1 MLSVP
6 LSRVRSPK
14 LKRQTPVEDEID
26 GSHQLQS
33 LRSIGSEES
42 NSSRSLSPYWRYVA
56 DPDSSSSYLD
66 VPETTGTS
74 RRSSNNSA
82 VRFSSH
88 DTSDLCSI
96 LDMTCE
102 SENLEKA
109 IISNDKYTV
118 RRIIDIHQNKF
129 NLIKDRSSISRAQSD
144 YPIHPL
150 PPTQPTA
157 HTNTSFG
164 SPSIT
169 SNTDLLEV
177 YSKQALFSNDT
188 DEQPSI
194 SSPEHTT
201 SMFDAAS
208 SILTYTTGPLAA
220 ALINCHHHTH
230 SNNHLTSNP
239 SSINIGSSI
248 HDRCDTEHESMF
260 TAATSFNK
268 ETKYPTSDSPNDAPP
283 IFRNV
288 LHVAITYDARDVM
301 RICLKYG
308 IDPNAPG
315 VHPNNQNTI
324 LSSALCSS
332 NTYSQLNTRLTSDLP
347 RASPCRN
354 GTLDYTGYYTD
365 ERLYTLPPL
374 FLAAQRNN
382 HYACVLLLKYG
393 ANVNVRD
400 ELHCS
405 PLHLAARL
413 KHNACNILISHHAS
427 ITIPNKYGD
436 TPLSLW
442 PYVKVLQT
450 EFVEFEFRKLCRKH
464 SSNSK
469 RHRFLT
475 RDAEHYQTTTSL
487 LNYNNSS
494 MNSGLIPSNGLRNLK
509 RVFRYSGSDS
519 YDSKSF
525 KKSFS
530 SQSSMGKSRRLFG
543 TNAQNSIQG
552 ASAVPSESRQISEDR
567 DDIENSHGGRISH
580 SKRKAGTS
588 SLAASILHAHK
599 SSRQQQHSTATAAQ
613 TSAETNALNDRLT
626 KRFAELSRLATNIEC
641 IDQLMDLL
649 RVQNSMDEI
658 LALISQV
665 SSPQVHAKIAELLHT
680 LLNTSYQEFQRNHDK
695 RDHIETFQNHTKKLL
710 DISLELL
717 SSDMSNVQYLALL
730 TINRLY
736 DIYVYHNLIN
746 PGRYNACYIPTSRRQ
761 LNQNLI
767 NNYNSNIYDDSTIK
781 NTNSRSR
788 KSSTLSNLFRRI
800 SRENDDKRPVTSTNS
815 KSSGNTTQQTSGT
828 GVNNGPTTDIPRQIP
843 KRWISLYSN
852 DTIAPSSST
861 STLVQSPKG
870 STSDLTNSQSSKAQH
885 LLNLENFPMN
895 SNENSNTIY
904 TFEPFSLLYQI
915 EPIHLL
921 RLMRTHLDAHRKEFN
936 NRPKCVPSTRS
947 PLCTHHC
954 VVILA
959 ARLLT
964 ILCQDHTF
972 QLRFIGTKENLVIII
987 DMLNINND
995 PHLICLILQT
1005 LGVVAL
1011 NPDSHDVLTQAD
1023 IPDTVLHLILPADEM
1038 FYTNQT
1044 TKFARYV
1051 KHLGARILVYM
1062 GLLTKVSNKVNL
1074 FDILDVEPEPVDCD
1088 KPQSFEN
1095 NFVHH
1100 MAIGETIVGTLWAS
1114 FTGICI
1120 EKLLDELL
1128 KNGIN
1133 QKKSTSKESQDMPLP
1148 PTSPTSATGLIN
1160 SNDNL
1165 LYNLSY
1171 LSAVIHPVIILRLL
1185 EHRIFTPLFKKKSIT
1200 INQPIISNDNKNNN
1214 LVIPPT
1220 VGTSA
1225 LISVPTLPRPDTLL
1239 QQGHSIIKHSLSNTD
1254 NNNRK
1259 TLRGIPS
1266 ASISFVST
1274 TSSQSTTNN
1283 DLTSNVINST
1293 DLSSRLAPATTTS
1306 SSTNNSNPLT
1316 GTTRKWFW
1324 RNPEKNLQTNIASD
1338 RNPLLQSIVENDP
1351 TSSSISV
1358 PPSTTNTAGV
1368 GEIKLLEKEL
1378 LNLPS
1383 FQLSDSQNPLLPS
1396 PTSLNYDFSTPY
1408 DQTSPT
1414 VNVIVNRQYVNTFSN
1429 ELQKSKLNN
1438 DDFTSSLT
1446 NNAGTGLLTTHTI
1459 PFVAVRTPSDDSNHS
1474 SSINTSLLRRMSSS
1488 EMCNQ
1493 QSSLNTRTFVR
1504 KTVENFFRSSKTT
1517 DNMSTILVNKNNL
1530 LTNISKC
1537 NRNIFKLKSSSHL
1550 SHSQPT
1556 VNETLH
1562 CESPLINHN
1571 EHSPLIDRRVND
1583 KLKISVDNK
1592 KKPSLNRQGL
1602 HLQLDTD
1609 CLQRSRSYADGII
1622 IPTNNQEIDLI
1633 NTPPITSLQPNNSD
1647 AISMRSSDS
1656 TVSSLSAYLSTQ
1668 RQSNQQLN
1676 AKSIND
1682 LNKSQES
1689 IFSFS
1694 SPTHKQRSIKSLI
1707 MAATTRDKSTKQEND
1722 VLVLIASWVLRSP
1735 EDFQDYLVQK
1745 ELKSFFTLLESLRS
1759 SFRIWTSQI
1768 KEILALQDTD
1778 VPLNTEIDDV
1788 TTDDIYREYVRMQ
1801 RDIVSGR
1808 LICSKEEAAALAA
1821 VQLRLETWPE
1831 ENLDLAEEDELQALN
1846 IALNDRT
1853 SAAGTH
1859 NSLPTISRS
1868 WRYRHRYNLVKFRLA
1883 DISCCKHV
1891 DSNIHKSKKPFLPP
1905 NFRHSNEILKLIKDK
1920 QRKLFHINDYD
1931 NPTRLKECYVR
1942 LCRNLPSYS
1951 AEIYIVKEIHGKRS
1965 KRKGNRLLCIRSD
1978 KICLLNMKTRIIYKE
1993 QRIVDLEHWI
2003 TSGHHLSAGI
2013 NELVLEFRNKTKWR
2027 LQLNNTADL
2036 RAITVYLWKIVNVE
2050 GFALLDKH
2058 IPLNSSMRRTS
2069 QPQHQI
2075 GRRMTLLPTSLSTN
2089 SNKNPYQTITD
2100 LYKNLSNN
2108 QTNQHMAATATT
2120 KTTDHIQNLT
2130 RLMQNTRTTVLPSLM
2145 INSSYLH
2152 PSDHTQP
2159 FCFSS
2164 DLEELKHL
2172 FDFPEEVA
2180 IRLTEIEHEIFLSV
2194 PPLQYLR
2201 HLTLDM
2207 SLLSPHDTSIQGKSI
2222 RILVQRFQ
2230 AVGSFIQ
2237 QLIVS
2242 QTSFQ
2247 ERKAIVTSIV
2257 RCAITCWYMGNF
2269 NSAMQ
2274 ILAGL
2279 KIEAFRPLWL
2289 TITDEIPG
2297 FKFLTDAFNSNE
2309 KTPQYCDAVSRA
2321 LDIPTCKVVP
2331 FFGTFLKDLR
2341 TILSGVP
2348 SIVVL
2353 CNRNTQK
2360 PFETVSDFQN
2370 QEHFLTRIG
2379 VGGLI
2384 NTRKIELVHMV
2395 LKDIA
2400 MFHNRH
2406 RRLPLF
2412 KCCFDLNRI
2421 KLPRQSIIPE
2431 MKEKHSA
2438 TVCVPFGDNV
2448 LDQFPKPK
2456 CHRIRSF
2463 SNTAISDNEFDHHRM
2478 PNIAIQVIGD
2488 NDVTNINNNEGTTTT
2503 TNSKLSHHSTYDID
2517 EPETYYCLNVSFY
2530 QPIIQPKHNHEV
2542 SLLSM
2547 HHIIDFN
2554 NLQILRN
2561 GTTMILYDEDT
2572 MHSCLITVRLE
2583 LDNCTLTWTKPS
2595 WDTHRNIENVNATN
2609 QISSEAAH
2617 YSILMKRY
2625 ILRDVAFVDMDEG
2638 FLQLK
2643 YVKHIRSGILHC
2655 DLLPIIKRY
2664 KLNDITN
2671 PENCFTIIYGSSIS
2685 ENKSLCFISPKYC
2698 SQIWYSSIDKL
2709 IVQYRKHRLCSDR
2722 RIVWLKNQYLSLF
2735 HENERFEG
2743 PTPMTAILIFG
2754 GRQWNSS
2761 SLFSYERDHVLS
2773 KKSNSVMKSW
2783 SNLGLRRRN
2792 KFEQDR
2798 KASFSTESE
2807 PSTGLK
2813 WQQQS
2818 AVSIIRNKSK
2828 TLDYKIKSN
2837 LASQMVKPARSLIQ
2851 HQTNTKQRSGLV
2863 NQSSS
2868 NILNNPLNNKRNRV
2882 LTTNTNTQLQDSS
2895 SPWIINES
2903 HMDFPE
2909 FVELFKSF
2917 YFHCRRDLKDL
2928 FDKFASEINTEQDYT
2943 IKEQYKNDSFD
2954 ISRHLTGLIT
2964 RNMIDDITDASIRRI
2979 YDMIAISSI
2988 PCYAIS
2994 THTRGNFLITKEQ
3007 FREFLLEHQKEDKT
3021 SYEIEQIIYRHEPN
3035 RQNRVNK
3042 VLSLEGF
3049 SRFLLDKE
3057 NYAFVNEHTKVN
3069 EQEMDSPLSYYFVAS
3084 SHNTYLTGHQLR
3096 GESSVEMYREVL
3108 LSGCRCVELD
3118 CWDGDDGYPVI
3129 YHGRTFV
3136 SKISF
3141 KLVVEVINES
3151 AFITSP
3157 YPVILSIENRCSLIQ
3172 QARMAQT
3179 FVKVFGDKLITK
3191 YMFDTD
3197 FHEDPLLPS
3206 PNQLKHKIL
3215 IKNKK
3220 INKMHSATQLSRQ
3233 KVQLSVNYRNSV
3245 YSSPDENE
3253 EDDDSDDDELLDD
3266 YSYDPFGRRESQRSN
3281 SITDSPLY
3289 QLKKATASIAVEQ
3302 DGDDDLRGYRQRR
3315 YSIMVNEPRQRLKSS
3330 SSIDATHN
3338 VKINKLTAVPVK
3350 IPAMLVAKELSDIV
3364 IYTQAIKFRGLTCA
3378 STTPSFIGSKG
3389 VRKVPRRT
3397 IQQLVAQ
3404 PSTTSTESSRSID
3417 QVSPCHQI
3425 VSLIENKAKKLCKN
3439 QGADMVVHTENQLV
3453 RCYPSGFR
3461 VDSTNFNPLQLWIYG
3476 IQLAATNYQTLDP
3489 GQILNLSMFEQ
3500 NGNCG
3505 YVIKPSIFW
3514 DKEHPQYGRFNP
3526 SVIEREGFCFEL
3538 TITVI
3543 SGQYLTQNLG
3553 STTSIYIEVEL
3564 LGIPIDCMSRK
3575 TKPSIKN
3582 SLNPIWQET
3591 FVFQLFFIELAF
3603 VRFHVYDSGSNH
3615 LLSQR
3620 VMPLKCLRPGYR
3632 HVRLRDIA
3640 NVPLELATLF
3650 IYSKTSETIL
3660 LRTPEQDLSS
3670 SNTPH
3675 LFRNRIFGRA
3685 TDTSDVIHSNRDS
3698 IRPKHKT
3705 FEVKVYGK
3713 EGRDEEFRPFAVTQ
3727 YTTVEELIEMIAKT
3741 NDFLQVGETINDII
3755 LTESSKTWKKKA
3767 SSSKQPDIPPR
3778 ILEKHERV
3786 LVVMDRVGRE
3796 TVILCK
3802 KKAQTPQ
3809 HVLLSTLADKNI
3821 QNWENCDRTFLVT
3834 IYNISSIQKHTTFRT
3849 PINSTAIHVITQLM
3863 KKMRMAGIP
3872 NDYGLVEEIDVNG
3885 TNRRIPI
3892 KRRLLADDEKI
3903 YGIQRLWTSTNS
3915 KFVLVKKTEYTETN
3929 NNKAFTDKFLFRSLT
3944 RQKSIEREL
3953 HEESQS
3959 KSRTTTTSTSNGTFN
3974 NNNRSSLAATP
3985 PISKTNQSKRS
3996 LKTLFSA
4003 NKS

>member
-1 MLSVP
+1 S
-6 LSRVRSPK
+6 
-14 LKRQTPVEDEID
+14 
-26 GSHQLQS
+26 
-33 LRSIGSEES
+33 
-42 NSSRSLSPYWRYVA
+42 
-56 DPDSSSSYLD
+56 
-66 VPETTGTS
+66 
-74 RRSSNNSA
+74 
-82 VRFSSH
+82 
-88 DTSDLCSI
+88 
-96 LDMTCE
+96 
-102 SENLEKA
+102 
-109 IISNDKYTV
+109 
-118 RRIIDIHQNKF
+118 
-129 NLIKDRSSISRAQSD
+129 
-144 YPIHPL
+144 
-150 PPTQPTA
+150 
-157 HTNTSFG
+157 
-164 SPSIT
+164 
-169 SNTDLLEV
+169 
-177 YSKQALFSNDT
+177 
-188 DEQPSI
+188 
-194 SSPEHTT
+194 
-201 SMFDAAS
+201 
-208 SILTYTTGPLAA
+208 
-220 ALINCHHHTH
+220 
-230 SNNHLTSNP
+230 
-239 SSINIGSSI
+239 
-248 HDRCDTEHESMF
+248 
-260 TAATSFNK
+260 
-268 ETKYPTSDSPNDAPP
+268 
-283 IFRNV
+283 
-288 LHVAITYDARDVM
+288 RDVM

-308 IDPNAPG
+308 IDPNASG
-315 VHPNNQNTI
+315 VHPNSTQI
-324 LSSALCSS
+324 LPDTQLSPSNAL
-332 NTYSQLNTRLTSDLP
+332 SQIAARLSPDLP
-347 RASPCRN
+347 SASSCRN
-354 GTLDYTGYYTD
+354 GTLDYTGYYTA

-382 HYACVLLLKYG
+382 HYACILLLRYG

-400 ELHCS
+400 ELLCS

-413 KHNACNILISHHAS
+413 QHNVCDILISHHAS
-427 ITIPNKYGD
+427 ITIANKYGD

-442 PYVKVLQT
+442 PSVKHLQT
-450 EFVEFEFRKLCRKH
+450 NFVEREFRKLCRKH
-464 SSNSK
+464 SANSK
-469 RHRFLT
+469 RYRFLA
-475 RDAEHYQTTTSL
+475 RDTEHYQTTTSL
-487 LNYNNSS
+487 LNYNNTSI
-494 MNSGLIPSNGLRNLK
+494 NSGFIPGNGLRNLR

-530 SQSSMGKSRRLFG
+530 SQSSMGKSRRIFG

-552 ASAVPSESRQISEDR
+552 ASGLPSESRQISEDR
-567 DDIENSHGGRISH
+567 DDVENSHTGRLSH
-580 SKRKAGTS
+580 TKRKAGTA

-599 SSRQQQHSTATAAQ
+599 TSRQQQQSTVPAAQ
-613 TSAETNALNDRLT
+613 TSTENNALNDRLN
-626 KRFAELSRLATNIEC
+626 KRFCELSRLATNIEC

-658 LALISQV
+658 LTLISQV
-665 SSPQVHAKIAELLHT
+665 SSSQVHARVAELLQT
-680 LLNTSYQEFQRNHDK
+680 LLNTSYQEFLRNHDK
-695 RDHIETFQNHTKKLL
+695 REHIENFQTHTKKLI

-717 SSDMSNVQYLALL
+717 SSDTANMQYLALL

-761 LNQNLI
+761 LNQHLI
-767 NNYNSNIYDDSTIK
+767 NQSDEP
-781 NTNSRSR
+781 NTKTVNNRSR
-788 KSSTLSNLFRRI
+788 KSSTLSTILRRI
-800 SRENDDKRPVTSTNS
+800 SRENEEKRTSTVGTGPTSS
-815 KSSGNTTQQTSGT
+815 KSTFNSTQSTTTVGLHNATSNDT
-828 GVNNGPTTDIPRQIP
+828 PSQPP
-843 KRWISLYSN
+843 KRWISSTSHENIL
-852 DTIAPSSST
+852 ASSST
-861 STLVQSPKG
+861 STLVQSAKG
-870 STSDLTNSQSSKAQH
+870 STPDLSKTSHMLNSDTITPLSIDH
-885 LLNLENFPMN
+885 
-895 SNENSNTIY
+895 SNTIY

-921 RLMRTHLDAHRKEFN
+921 RLMRTRLDAHRIEFN
-936 NRPKCVPSTRS
+936 NRPKCVPSTRA
-947 PLCTHHC
+947 PICTHHC

-959 ARLLT
+959 ARLLA

-972 QLRFIGTKENLVIII
+972 QGRLIGTKENLVIII

-1005 LGVVAL
+1005 LGVIAL
-1011 NPDSHDVLTQAD
+1011 NPDSHEILTQAD

-1074 FDILDVEPEPVDCD
+1074 FDILDVEPEPLDCD

-1114 FTGICI
+1114 FAGICI

-1133 QKKSTSKESQDMPLP
+1133 QKRSTSKESQDVLQV
-1148 PTSPTSATGLIN
+1148 PTSPTSSAGVIN
-1160 SNDNL
+1160 SSDNL

-1171 LSAVIHPVIILRLL
+1171 LSSVIHPVIILRLL
-1185 EHRIFTPLFKKKSIT
+1185 EHRIFTPLFKKKSVIT
-1200 INQPIISNDNKNNN
+1200 NPPVLTQDQKPLSNN
-1214 LVIPPT
+1214 LASTNIT
-1220 VGTSA
+1220 TSVLA
-1225 LISVPTLPRPDTLL
+1225 SIPTLPRPETLF
-1239 QQGHSIIKHSLSNTD
+1239 QQIKCSQSSLEKARNGLRVTPSTSISVA
-1254 NNNRK
+1254 
-1259 TLRGIPS
+1259 S
-1266 ASISFVST
+1266 AS
-1274 TSSQSTTNN
+1274 SSQSVPA
-1283 DLTSNVINST
+1283 SEFP
-1293 DLSSRLAPATTTS
+1293 SSVMNALEHSARLATPPTISSNNSNSSSSTITTTS
-1306 SSTNNSNPLT
+1306 
-1316 GTTRKWFW
+1316 TRKWFW
-1324 RNPEKNLQTNIASD
+1324 RNTEKNTQTNNTSD
-1338 RNPLLQSIVENDP
+1338 RNPLLQAIVESDP
-1351 TSSSISV
+1351 TLSGSSV
-1358 PPSTTNTAGV
+1358 PSPPTTAVACV
-1368 GEIKLLEKEL
+1368 GEIKLFEKEL
-1378 LNLPS
+1378 LNLPT

-1396 PTSLNYDFSTPY
+1396 PTSLNDFSAHFDPGSSTI
-1408 DQTSPT
+1408 
-1414 VNVIVNRQYVNTFSN
+1414 NVIVNHEYTHSLSN
-1429 ELQKSKLNN
+1429 GLNKFKLHN
-1438 DDFTSSLT
+1438 DNLASSVTDNIGGARCLSTSYQ
-1446 NNAGTGLLTTHTI
+1446 I
-1459 PFVAVRTPSDDSNHS
+1459 PFVAVRTPSDESEYSSNDHPILVQRNSSPDSSYLPTS
-1474 SSINTSLLRRMSSS
+1474 SDNRSS
-1488 EMCNQ
+1488 
-1493 QSSLNTRTFVR
+1493 VR
-1504 KTVENFFRSSKTT
+1504 KTVEKFFRPSKTV
-1517 DNMSTILVNKNNL
+1517 DNMSAVLTNKNNL
-1530 LTNISKC
+1530 LANITKY
-1537 NRNIFKLKSSSHL
+1537 NRRFLKLKTSSHL
-1550 SHSQPT
+1550 SHSQPLVT
-1556 VNETLH
+1556 VNVH
-1562 CESPLINHN
+1562 SESPLINHTGQT
-1571 EHSPLIDRRVND
+1571 PLIQRRNDSSLVVNEPMQ
-1583 KLKISVDNK
+1583 SPV
-1592 KKPSLNRQGL
+1592 LNRQDLNLPLGSDGL
-1602 HLQLDTD
+1602 H
-1609 CLQRSRSYADGII
+1609 RSRSCVEGII
-1622 IPTNNQEIDLI
+1622 NPTNGQEIGGTNPALTLSAGWLQANHSD
-1633 NTPPITSLQPNNSD
+1633 TASL
-1647 AISMRSSDS
+1647 RSSDS

-1668 RQSNQQLN
+1668 QQSSTQQLN
-1676 AKSIND
+1676 GMIDKG

-1689 IFSFS
+1689 ILSFS
-1694 SPTHKQRSIKSLI
+1694 SPKQKQRSIKSLI
-1707 MAATTRDKSTKQEND
+1707 MAAATKDKATKQDND

-1759 SFRIWTSQI
+1759 SFRVWTSQI

-1778 VPLNTEIDDV
+1778 VSNESEMDDV
-1788 TTDDIYREYVRMQ
+1788 VLEDICREYVKIQ

-1821 VQLRLETWPE
+1821 LQLRLEVWPE
-1831 ENLDLAEEDELQALN
+1831 ENFDLVEEDELHTLSLVLN
-1846 IALNDRT
+1846 NST
-1853 SAAGTH
+1853 SHTGSRN
-1859 NSLPTISRS
+1859 NSQTIKPS
-1868 WRYRHRYNLVKFRLA
+1868 WRHRHRHRMGKFRFV
-1883 DISCCKHV
+1883 DVSCCKDA
-1891 DSNIHKSKKPFLPP
+1891 DSNTHKSKKPFLPS
-1905 NFRHSNEILKLIKDK
+1905 NYRHSNEIVKLIKDK

-1942 LCRNLPSYS
+1942 LCRNLPSYG
-1951 AEIYIVKEIHGKRS
+1951 AEIYIVKEIQGKRAQ
-1965 KRKGNRLLCIRSD
+1965 RKGNRLLCIRPD

-1993 QRIVDLEHWI
+1993 QRMADLVHWI

-2013 NELVLEFRNKTKWR
+2013 NELVLEFHNKTKWR
-2027 LQLNNTADL
+2027 LQLNNTSDL

-2050 GFALLDKH
+2050 GFALFDKQL
-2058 IPLNSSMRRTS
+2058 PLSSSLRRTS
-2069 QPQHQI
+2069 HPHQSA
-2075 GRRMTLLPTSLSTN
+2075 RRMTLLPTSLATN

-2100 LYKNLSNN
+2100 LYKNFSED
-2108 QTNQHMAATATT
+2108 QPTNR
-2120 KTTDHIQNLT
+2120 KSPPCHIQNLT
-2130 RLMQNTRTTVLPSLM
+2130 RLMQSTRTTVPTNLVMNPT
-2145 INSSYLH
+2145 YLQ
-2152 PSDHTQP
+2152 PTDHTQP
-2159 FCFSS
+2159 FCFSA
-2164 DLEELKHL
+2164 DLEELKYL

-2207 SLLSPHDTSIQGKSI
+2207 PIVTANDMATHGKSI

-2242 QTSFQ
+2242 QTNFQ
-2247 ERKAIVTSIV
+2247 ERKAIVASIL

-2331 FFGTFLKDLR
+2331 FFGTFIKDLR

-2360 PFETVSDFQN
+2360 PLETVAEVQN

-2412 KCCFDLNRI
+2412 KCCNDLNRM
-2421 KLPRQSIIPE
+2421 KLPRQSLVPE

-2438 TVCVPFGDNV
+2438 TVSVPYGDT
-2448 LDQFPKPK
+2448 LTDQIPKP
-2456 CHRIRSF
+2456 RSTRNRSF
-2463 SNTAISDNEFDHHRM
+2463 PNTSTTGDEIDPCRM
-2478 PNIAIQVIGD
+2478 TNIAINIIGD
-2488 NDVTNINNNEGTTTT
+2488 NDVKNSNEET
-2503 TNSKLSHHSTYDID
+2503 LSSANAVLPYRSLLDFN
-2517 EPETYYCLNVSFY
+2517 EPETFYCLNVSFY
-2530 QPIIQPKHNHEV
+2530 QPIAQSKHNHEV

-2554 NLQILRN
+2554 NLQLLRN
-2561 GTTMILYDEDT
+2561 GTTMIFYDEDT
-2572 MHSCLITVRLE
+2572 MHSCLVTVRLE

-2595 WDTHRNIENVNATN
+2595 WDTHRSIENVNMTSQVSN
-2609 QISSEAAH
+2609 DTAH

-2638 FLQLK
+2638 FVQLK

-2671 PENCFTIIYGSSIS
+2671 PENCFTIIYGASVS

-2722 RIVWLKNQYLSLF
+2722 RINWLKNQYLSLY

-2761 SLFSYERDHVLS
+2761 SLFPYEREHVSS
-2773 KKSNSVMKSW
+2773 KKSGSVIKSW

-2798 KASFSTESE
+2798 KASVSTESE
-2807 PSTGLK
+2807 PGHTSK
-2813 WQQQS
+2813 WQPLNYPTVIPHKS
-2818 AVSIIRNKSK
+2818 RTLGHRAKSISS
-2828 TLDYKIKSN
+2828 TSSSHTSN
-2837 LASQMVKPARSLIQ
+2837 NSRALNQ
-2851 HQTNTKQRSGLV
+2851 HQNHAKQRSVFTTQLTL
-2863 NQSSS
+2863 NPSISFSS
-2868 NILNNPLNNKRNRV
+2868 NKRHR
-2882 LTTNTNTQLQDSS
+2882 TQVINSNAQVQDSS

-2928 FDKFASEINTEQDYT
+2928 FDKFACEINLEQEYAM
-2943 IKEQYKNDSFD
+2943 KEQYKNDVLD
-2954 ISRHLTGLIT
+2954 TPRHLTGLIT
-2964 RNMIDDITDASIRRI
+2964 RNIIDDVTDASIHRI

-2994 THTRGNFLITKEQ
+2994 THNRGNVLITRDQ
-3007 FREFLLEHQKEDKT
+3007 FNDFLVEHQKESKT
-3021 SYEIEQIIYRHEPN
+3021 SYEIEQIIYRHEPH
-3035 RQNRVNK
+3035 RQNRLNK

-3049 SRFLLDKE
+3049 SRYLLDKE

-3069 EQEMDSPLSYYFVAS
+3069 EQDMDNPLSHYFIAS

-3096 GESSVEMYREVL
+3096 GESSVEMYREIL

-3197 FHEDPLLPS
+3197 FYEDPALPS
-3206 PNQLKHKIL
+3206 PNQLKYKIL

-3245 YSSPDENE
+3245 YSSPDDND
-3253 EDDDSDDDELLDD
+3253 EDDESDDDEMLDD
-3266 YSYDPFGRRESQRSN
+3266 YNYDPYTRRESQRSN
-3281 SITDSPLY
+3281 SVTDSPIY
-3289 QLKKATASIAVEQ
+3289 QPKKTIVTTGPDQ
-3302 DGDDDLRGYRQRR
+3302 DDGDDLRSYRNRR
-3315 YSIMVNEPRQRLKSS
+3315 YSIMNNEPRQRLKSS
-3330 SSIDATHN
+3330 SSIDANHV
-3338 VKINKLTAVPVK
+3338 VKINKLSNVPAK
-3350 IPAMLVAKELSDIV
+3350 IPPMLVAKELSDIV
-3364 IYTQAIKFRGLTCA
+3364 IYTQAIKFRGLTCS
-3378 STTPSFIGSKG
+3378 STTASFVSGKP
-3389 VRKVPRRT
+3389 VRKAPKRT

-3404 PSTTSTESSRSID
+3404 PSTTSEFQSSESSRSID

-3439 QGADMVVHTENQLV
+3439 QGGDMIIHTETQLV

-3461 VDSTNFNPLQLWIYG
+3461 VDSSNFNPLHLWIYG
-3476 IQLAATNYQTLDP
+3476 IQLVATNYQTLDS
-3489 GQILNLSMFEQ
+3489 GQLLNLSMFEQ

-3505 YVIKPSIFW
+3505 YVLKPSIFW
-3514 DKEHPQYGRFNP
+3514 DKEHPQYCRFNP
-3526 SVIEREGFCFEL
+3526 SVIEREGSCTEL
-3538 TITVI
+3538 TITVV
-3543 SGQYLTQNLG
+3543 SGQYLTQNIS
-3553 STTSIYIEVEL
+3553 STSSVYIEVEL

-3575 TKPSIKN
+3575 TKPSVKN

-3591 FVFQLFFIELAF
+3591 FVFQVFFIDLAF
-3603 VRFHVYDSGSNH
+3603 IRFHIYDAGSNH
-3615 LLSQR
+3615 LMSQR

-3632 HVRLRDIA
+3632 HVRLRDVM

-3650 IYSKTSETIL
+3650 IYSKTTENIL
-3660 LRTPEQDLSS
+3660 IRNPDQDLST

-3685 TDTSDVIHSNRDS
+3685 ADPSDALGANRDS
-3698 IRPKHKT
+3698 LRPKHKT

-3713 EGRDEEFRPFAVTQ
+3713 EGRDEDFRIFAVTQ

-3755 LTESSKTWKKKA
+3755 LTESSKTWKKKS
-3767 SSSKQPDIPPR
+3767 SSSKHTDIPPR
-3778 ILEKHERV
+3778 VLEKHERV

-3802 KKAQTPQ
+3802 RKAQTPQ
-3809 HVLLSTLADKNI
+3809 HLIMSTLNDKTL
-3821 QNWENCDRTFLVT
+3821 QHWENCDRTFLVT

-3863 KKMRMAGIP
+3863 KKIRMNGLP
-3872 NDYGLVEEIDVNG
+3872 NDYGLVEEIDFND
-3885 TNRRIPI
+3885 TNRRVPI

-3915 KFVLVKKTEYTETN
+3915 KFVLVKKSEYPETN
-3929 NNKAFTDKFLFRSLT
+3929 NSKAFSDKFLFLSLT
-3944 RQKSIEREL
+3944 GQKSLERDAHDENPP
-3953 HEESQS
+3953 
-3959 KSRTTTTSTSNGTFN
+3959 KSRINTIVNLTGSTIRTTM
-3974 NNNRSSLAATP
+3974 TP
-3985 PISKTNQSKRS
+3985 PSSKPPSSKRS
-3996 LKTLFSA
+3996 LKTLFTRNNS
-4003 NKS
+4003 